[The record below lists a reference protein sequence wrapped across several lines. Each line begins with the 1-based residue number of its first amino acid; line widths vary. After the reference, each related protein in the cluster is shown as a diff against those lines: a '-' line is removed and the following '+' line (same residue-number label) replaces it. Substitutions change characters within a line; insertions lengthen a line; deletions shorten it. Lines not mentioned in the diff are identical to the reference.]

1 MCPFDHRRPP
11 VAITLQDLINAA
23 QSPAEGS
30 TAADAVAALLAENA
44 TDPEVDV
51 DALQA
56 EAINTF
62 NGLRESGVD
71 SEDSIAAI
79 EALADVVDGTRAE
92 QGRRDTA
99 SQEHQ
104 ARLDALA
111 QRVNADATSE
121 EGDGDADASTEEMS
135 DSETIAETSD
145 TGADT
150 EATAEPQLE
159 AVAASARRP
168 VRKVRLSDI
177 ERKTVAMPTRNR
189 AGAVITA
196 AADVSGFAPGQR
208 LSTAELAAAA
218 NTKLQAFPSGPVEGA
233 QMRASVARINMPFSE
248 DLVADGTNDQD
259 VIDHAADTSRLS
271 GGSLV
276 AAGGWCAPSET
287 LYELGGILADANAGL
302 IDLPEVQAKR
312 GGLRFTEG
320 PDYAAIYGASDLGF
334 IQTEAQAIAGS
345 GFTTPT
351 GGTVAGTEKPFYR
364 VPCPSFTEVR
374 AEAVGLGIKAGI
386 LQNDA
391 YPEMTAEIVE
401 HALIA
406 HAHKVNTRTINRMVT
421 ESGSAITLALGPS
434 ATTAILNAVDI
445 QLMDYRYAN
454 RMSDGAE
461 LEVKLPLWLKAV
473 IRSDQAV
480 RNGSTV
486 TESYEVTDQKIE
498 AWFKARNAVPQW
510 LYDWQD
516 AFSGVA
522 GGFGAATAITS
533 WPDTVDILIYKAG
546 TFVRS
551 RGEVISL
558 DAIYDSTNIKV
569 NDFHRLFVEEKL
581 LVIKRRWKARLL
593 RIALSLN
600 GTVGASQIL
609 DADGKIAPVTP

>member
-1 MCPFDHRRPP
+1 MG
-11 VAITLQDLINAA
+11 IELQDLIDAA
-23 QSPAEGS
+23 QAPAEGT
-30 TAADAVAALLAENA
+30 TAANAVAALLAEHA
-44 TDPEVDV
+44 ADPELDV
-51 DALQA
+51 AALQA
-56 EAINTF
+56 EAVATF
-62 NGLRESGVD
+62 NELRESGAD
-71 SEDSIAAI
+71 SEDSIAAV
-79 EALADVVDGTRAE
+79 EALADVVDGTRLE
-92 QGRRDTA
+92 QERRDTA

-121 EGDGDADASTEEMS
+121 EGDGDVDASTEEMS
-135 DSETIAETSD
+135 DSETVAETPD
-145 TGADT
+145 TAADT
-150 EATAEPQLE
+150 EATTEPQLE
-159 AVAASARRP
+159 AVTASARKP

-233 QMRASVARINMPFSE
+233 QMRASVARINMPFSD